1 MKKQLVKKGE
11 KMVSRKAMVVY
22 FQSKKV
28 EKEIE
33 KLGVNITYINVK
45 MNYLIGYVDAISYD
59 KVKKQIANLRHVRKV
74 EDSLLEMETFDFNE

>member
-1 MKKQLVKKGE
+1 
-11 KMVSRKAMVVY
+11 MVSRKAMVVY